1 MTALLIISILLV
13 LLLTSTP
20 ISIALGTTVLIYLL
34 GFSSF
39 SIDTVNIISQRL
51 FTGLESFSIMAVPFF
66 VLSGQFLIDGKI
78 AARIVRFASNLVGW
92 MPGGIA
98 MAAVLACAFFATIS
112 GSSPATVMAIGS
124 VMLPAMIKA
133 GYPKRFSVG
142 VITSAGSLGIL
153 IPPSIVMIIY
163 SVATSESAGKM
174 FIAGIV
180 PGIMLAVIMM
190 SLVFIQAK
198 RKHFPTQPKP
208 TAAEF
213 WQSFRDAWSGIFM
226 VVLVIGGIYGGLF
239 TPTEA
244 AAVAAVYAFVAAK
257 FFSGDLSW
265 RQVPKTLL
273 SAANTSAML
282 LYIITNAILFSFL
295 MTSEQIPQ
303 EMSAWVVAQ
312 NLQPW
317 MFLLMVNLALLAAGQ
332 FMEPT
337 SIVLI
342 LAPLF
347 LPIAKVMGIDPIHLG
362 IIMVVNMEIGMIH
375 PPVGL
380 NLFVASHLAKEGLT
394 EVSIATLPWV
404 GVMLV
409 YLGLITYIPAISTWL
424 PHLLYKLTLKNPRL
438 PPASRGSGCA

>member
-39 SIDTVNIISQRL
+39 SIETVNIISQRL

-124 VMLPAMIKA
+124 VMLPAMLKA

-174 FIAGIV
+174 FIAGII
-180 PGIMLAVIMM
+180 PGIMLAIIMM

-226 VVLVIGGIYGGLF
+226 VILVIGGIYGGLF

-347 LPIAKVMGIDPIHLG
+347 LPIAKAMGIDPIHLG

-409 YLGLITYIPAISTWL
+409 YLGLITYIPALSTWL
-424 PHLLYKLTLKNPRL
+424 PHLLYK
-438 PPASRGSGCA
+438 

>member
-424 PHLLYKLTLKNPRL
+424 PHLLYK
-438 PPASRGSGCA
+438 

>member
-1 MTALLIISILLV
+1 MTAILILSILLV

-20 ISIALGTTVLIYLL
+20 ISIALGTTVLIYMLA
-34 GFSSF
+34 FSSF

-78 AARIVRFASNLVGW
+78 ASRIVRFASNLVGW
-92 MPGGIA
+92 MPGGVA

-133 GYPKRFSVG
+133 GYPKRFSLG
-142 VITSAGSLGIL
+142 VITSSGSLGIL

-163 SVATSESAGKM
+163 AVATSESAGKM
-174 FIAGIV
+174 FIAGIM
-180 PGIMLAVIMM
+180 PGILLAVIMM
-190 SLVFIQAK
+190 SLVFVQAK
-198 RKHFPTQPKP
+198 RKNFPTMPKP
-208 TAAEF
+208 TAKEF
-213 WQSFRDAWSGIFM
+213 WESFRDAWGGIFM
-226 VVLVIGGIYGGLF
+226 VVLVIGGIYGGIF

-257 FFSGDLSW
+257 FFYGDLSW

-303 EMSAWVVAQ
+303 EMSQWVVEQ

-317 MFLLMVNLALLAAGQ
+317 MFLLMVNFALLAAGQ

-347 LPIAKVMGIDPIHLG
+347 LPIAKTMGIDPIHLG
-362 IIMVVNMEIGMIH
+362 IIMVFNMEIGMIH

-409 YLGLITYIPAISTWL
+409 YLGLITYVPAISTWL
-424 PHLLYKLTLKNPRL
+424 PHMLYK
-438 PPASRGSGCA
+438 

>member
-1 MTALLIISILLV
+1 MTAIIILSILLV

-20 ISIALGTTVLIYLL
+20 ISIALGTTVLIYML

-39 SIDTVNIISQRL
+39 SFNTINIISQRL

-78 AARIVRFASNLVGW
+78 ASRIVRFAYNLVGW
-92 MPGGIA
+92 MPGGMA

-124 VMLPAMIKA
+124 VMLPAMVKA

-142 VITSAGSLGIL
+142 VITSSGSLGIL

-163 SVATSESAGKM
+163 AVATSESAGKM

-180 PGIMLAVIMM
+180 PGILLAAIMM
-190 SLVFIQAK
+190 TLVFIQAK
-198 RKHFPTQPKP
+198 RQNFPTLPKP
-208 TAAEF
+208 TRAEF
-213 WQSFRDAWSGIFM
+213 WYSFRDAWGGIFL
-226 VVLVIGGIYGGLF
+226 VVLVIGGIYGGIF

-244 AAVAAVYAFVAAK
+244 AAVAAVYAFIAAK
-257 FFSGDLSW
+257 FFYGDLKW
-265 RQVPKTLL
+265 KQVPKTLL

-303 EMSAWVVAQ
+303 DMSQWVVAQ
-312 NLQPW
+312 HLQPW
-317 MFLLMVNLALLAAGQ
+317 MFLLMVNFALLAAGQ

-347 LPIAKVMGIDPIHLG
+347 LPIAKTMGIDPIHLG

-380 NLFVASHLAKEGLT
+380 NLFVASHLAKMGLT

-404 GVMLV
+404 GVMLL
-409 YLGLITYIPAISTWL
+409 YLGLITYVPEISIWL
-424 PHLLYKLTLKNPRL
+424 PHLLYK
-438 PPASRGSGCA
+438 

>member
-1 MTALLIISILLV
+1 MTALLIIGILLT

-39 SIDTVNIISQRL
+39 SFETVNIISQRL

-78 AARIVRFASNLVGW
+78 ASRIVRFAYNLVGW
-92 MPGGIA
+92 LPGGMA

-163 SVATSESAGKM
+163 AVATSESAGKM

-180 PGIMLAVIMM
+180 PGILLAIIMM

-198 RKHFPTQPKP
+198 RKNFPTLPKP
-208 TAAEF
+208 TSQEF
-213 WQSFRDAWSGIFM
+213 WHSFRDAWGGIFL
-226 VVLVIGGIYGGLF
+226 VVIVIGGIYGGIF

-244 AAVAAVYAFVAAK
+244 AAVAAVYAFIAAK
-257 FFSGDLSW
+257 FFYGDLSW
-265 RQVPKTLL
+265 SQVPKTLL

-303 EMSAWVVAQ
+303 EMSQWVVAQ

-347 LPIAKVMGIDPIHLG
+347 LPIAKAMGIDPIHLG

-380 NLFVASHLAKEGLT
+380 NLFVASHLAREGLT

-409 YLGLITYIPAISTWL
+409 YLGLITYIPAISIWL
-424 PHLLYKLTLKNPRL
+424 PQLLYK
-438 PPASRGSGCA
+438 

>member
-1 MTALLIISILLV
+1 MTAVLILGILLV

-34 GFSSF
+34 AFSSF
-39 SIDTVNIISQRL
+39 SFDTVNIISQRL

-92 MPGGIA
+92 MPGGVA

-142 VITSAGSLGIL
+142 VITSSGSLGIL

-163 SVATSESAGKM
+163 AVATSESAGKM

-180 PGIMLAVIMM
+180 PGILLAALMM
-190 SLVFIQAK
+190 GLVFIQAR
-198 RKHFPTQPKP
+198 RKHFPTMPKP
-208 TAAEF
+208 TPAEF
-213 WQSFRDAWSGIFM
+213 WASFRDAWGGIFM

-257 FFSGDLSW
+257 FFYGDLSW
-265 RQVPKTLL
+265 KQVPRTLL

-303 EMSAWVVAQ
+303 EMSAWVVEQ

-317 MFLLMVNLALLAAGQ
+317 MFLLMVNFALLAAGQ

-347 LPIAKVMGIDPIHLG
+347 LPIAKTMGIDPIHLG

-404 GVMLV
+404 GVMLI
-409 YLGLITYIPAISTWL
+409 YLALITYVPIISTWL
-424 PHLLYKLTLKNPRL
+424 PHLLYK
-438 PPASRGSGCA
+438 

>member
-1 MTALLIISILLV
+1 MTAVVIIAILLV

-34 GFSSF
+34 AFSSF
-39 SIDTVNIISQRL
+39 SMDTVNIISQRL

-78 AARIVRFASNLVGW
+78 AARIVRFASNLVGFL
-92 MPGGIA
+92 PGGIA

-124 VMLPAMIKA
+124 VMLPAMVKA
-133 GYPKRFSVG
+133 GYPKRFAVG
-142 VITSAGSLGIL
+142 VITTSGSLGIL

-163 SVATSESAGKM
+163 AVATSESAGRM

-180 PGIMLAVIMM
+180 PGLLLAAIMM
-190 SLVFIQAK
+190 ALVFVQAK
-198 RKHFPTQPKP
+198 RRHFPTAQKP
-208 TAAEF
+208 DAKEF
-213 WQSFRDAWSGIFM
+213 WLSLRDALGGIFL
-226 VVLVIGGIYGGLF
+226 VVIVIGGIYGGIF

-244 AAVAAVYAFVAAK
+244 AAVAAVYAFIAAK
-257 FFSGDLSW
+257 FFYRDLSW
-265 RQVPKTLL
+265 RQVPKSLL
-273 SAANTSAML
+273 GAANTSAML

-303 EMSAWVVAQ
+303 AMSQWVIDQ
-312 NLQPW
+312 HLQPW

-347 LPIAKVMGIDPIHLG
+347 LPIARTLGIDPIHLG

-380 NLFVASHLAKEGLT
+380 NLFVASHLAREGLT

-409 YLGLITYIPAISTWL
+409 YLALITYVPAISTWL
-424 PHLLYKLTLKNPRL
+424 PHLLYR
-438 PPASRGSGCA
+438 